1 MQRKQECFYFPA
13 QILFETKNKAAGSDQ
28 QAGDD
33 KGAAKADQDREQV
46 FAGQL
51 KRADI
56 ADGSYRYDAP
66 GNDCPAADKDGSNLS
81 KCGKDSNRTASDQRK
96 GPG

>member
-33 KGAAKADQDREQV
+33 KGAAKADQDS
-46 FAGQL
+46 FQL
-51 KRADI
+51 
-56 ADGSYRYDAP
+56 
-66 GNDCPAADKDGSNLS
+66 LLL
-81 KCGKDSNRTASDQRK
+81 
-96 GPG
+96 